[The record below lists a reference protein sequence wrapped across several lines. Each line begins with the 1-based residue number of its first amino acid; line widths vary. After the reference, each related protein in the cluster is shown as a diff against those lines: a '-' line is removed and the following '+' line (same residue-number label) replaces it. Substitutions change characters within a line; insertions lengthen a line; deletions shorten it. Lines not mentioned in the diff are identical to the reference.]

1 MIINE
6 GSKIPI
12 TQFKTLINL
21 KFLFTSLCVI
31 ILSLIWLTYENNIFA
46 GLNMV
51 ANNVRDKNALNYDSA
66 YKSAWICNI
75 IVLIIFSVFLFTDLF
90 IQILG
95 FTYNFYKLNA
105 IHLLLKIF
113 EVFLLALYFLD
124 SWNYFGLIYI
134 FIVTQLICS
143 ILEIVAISYASCSTF
158 KKYNII
164 RNNEVKYMNKNN

>member
-51 ANNVRDKNALNYDSA
+51 ANKDKEDSA
-66 YKSAWICNI
+66 YNSAWICNFT
-75 IVLIIFSVFLFTDLF
+75 VLIIFSVFLFVDLF
-90 IQILG
+90 LQILG

-134 FIVTQLICS
+134 FIVSQLICS
-143 ILEIVAISYASCSTF
+143 VLEITAFFYAYCCTF